1 MSSSCGS
8 LGDLAEP
15 IWEHGHLCEHA
26 PVLAHAV
33 MVRLGRWQ
41 SGQVRY
47 LAVSLLQPGLL
58 YAADVAANPEEDSA
72 VLIERRRHLVS
83 GRIAI
88 AGSHFASVPGT
99 MPHVSPHISAQS
111 SY

>member
-15 IWEHGHLCEHA
+15 IWEHGHLCERA
-26 PVLAHAV
+26 PVLARAV

-47 LAVSLLQPGLL
+47 LAVSLLQLGRL
-58 YAADVAANPEEDSA
+58 YAADLAAKPEEDPV

-83 GRIAI
+83 GRVAI
-88 AGSHFASVPGT
+88 ADRHFASVPRT
-99 MPHVSPHISAQS
+99 MPRVSPHVRAQS